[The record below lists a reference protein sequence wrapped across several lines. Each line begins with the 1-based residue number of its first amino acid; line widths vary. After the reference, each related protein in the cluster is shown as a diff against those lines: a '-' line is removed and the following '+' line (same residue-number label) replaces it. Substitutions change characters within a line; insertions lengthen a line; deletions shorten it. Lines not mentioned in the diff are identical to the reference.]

1 MIYIVNCLINNPSP
15 KLTILSS
22 DNHNFPHCSCDL
34 RNHVVGAVNA
44 SPMHYLPYHLL
55 KPQVQYFLLSL
66 VYTIRES
73 ETNKQTK
80 KNAKITE
87 DNDREKKKAY
97 VKEKAIFIH
106 NCFIID
112 FQGDAITIN
121 SLQL

>member
-15 KLTILSS
+15 KLAILSS
-22 DNHNFPHCSCDL
+22 GNHNFPHCSCDL

-73 ETNKQTK
+73 ETNKQKRMQKSRKTMI
-80 KNAKITE
+80 A
-87 DNDREKKKAY
+87 KKKAY